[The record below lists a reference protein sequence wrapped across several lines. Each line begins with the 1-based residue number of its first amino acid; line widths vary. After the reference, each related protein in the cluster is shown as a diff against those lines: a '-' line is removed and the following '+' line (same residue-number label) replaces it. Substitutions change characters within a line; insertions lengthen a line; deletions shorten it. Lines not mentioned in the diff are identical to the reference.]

1 MRLILPVPPSVNHMY
16 VGPKRV
22 MDKVAREWYSTAGWR
37 TKMWTRQAEWE
48 KTTDAWLYADMFFY
62 MPDRRRRDSHNT
74 LKILLDVMEGF
85 VYENDFYI
93 MPRIQKVEYD
103 KENPRVE
110 IEFLEA

>member
-48 KTTDAWLYADMFFY
+48 KTTDTWLYADMWFF
-62 MPDRRRRDSHNT
+62 MPDKRKRDSHNT

-85 VYENDFYI
+85 VYENDFYV
-93 MPRIQKVEYD
+93 MPRIQEVAYD

-110 IEFLEA
+110 IEFSEA